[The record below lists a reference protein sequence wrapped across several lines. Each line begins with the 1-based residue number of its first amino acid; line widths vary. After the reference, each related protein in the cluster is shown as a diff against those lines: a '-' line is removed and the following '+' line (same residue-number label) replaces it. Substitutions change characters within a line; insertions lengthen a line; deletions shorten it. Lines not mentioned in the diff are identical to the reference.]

1 MGQEAE
7 EAEAVVGFT
16 DDDALLGES
25 SAIVREFG
33 FAACEEATAVV
44 PHVDGKI
51 GFGGGGSG
59 QPNVEVEAVF
69 AGLGI
74 AHELQNVAEDVGLH
88 AGGAEFVGGSYA

>member
-1 MGQEAE
+1 MGKEPEA
-7 EAEAVVGFT
+7 AGGVVGFN
-16 DDDALLGES
+16 DDDAFLGES
-25 SAIVREFG
+25 FAIVPEFG
-33 FAACEEATAVV
+33 IAACDEATAVV